1 VTFLA
6 PSSDRLVH
14 GVTLTGFRQLGGVE
28 GWNRELTWLPDT
40 STARSLPPP
49 SPDAMSSPGPAT
61 WAAPLAPPTVV
72 AAIEHS
78 PQVVDVVE
86 GREVGDA
93 FELIWPSGEVD
104 GQVLDE
110 SFPEPA
116 LLAPHSEVRPPSDA
130 SPASQAILVLLKPM
144 TAPLDVTNSST
155 TGAVSDDV
163 VLAVRHAIA
172 AIGSEVA
179 VDEPAWASRLREPSS
194 AYVMTSASNPG
205 LAAIGVDPAT
215 TGSPP
220 ALPTLPPVPAPPA
233 PSAPTDERR
242 SALKRLISGLRR
254 H

>member
-1 VTFLA
+1 MAAGRSPRSPRALSCE
-6 PSSDRLVH
+6 P
-14 GVTLTGFRQLGGVE
+14 GVD
-28 GWNRELTWLPDT
+28 GWNRELTWSPDT
-40 STARSLPPP
+40 SAARSLPTP
-49 SPDAMSSPGPAT
+49 SPDAVSSPGPAT
-61 WAAPLAPPTVV
+61 WAAPLAPPTGV

-78 PQVVDVVE
+78 SQVADVVA

-110 SFPEPA
+110 PFSEMPE
-116 LLAPHSEVRPPSDA
+116 LLAPNSDIRPPSDA

-144 TAPLDVTNSST
+144 TAPLDMTDSSAT
-155 TGAVSDDV
+155 RAVSDDV

-172 AIGSEVA
+172 VIGSEGA
-179 VDEPAWASRLREPSS
+179 VDDPAWASRLREPSS
-194 AYVMTSASNPG
+194 AYVMTLSSNPG

-220 ALPTLPPVPAPPA
+220 ALPTLPALPAVPALPA
-233 PSAPTDERR
+233 PSAHTDERR
-242 SALKRLISGLRR
+242 SALKRLISARRR